1 MLLTASCSSAPD
13 LKPELEPEEYVR
25 IAQLEGEHWWYRGMG
40 EIALGLLAGVKL
52 PRPALILDAGCG
64 PGGTSARFK
73 GLGRVVGL
81 DLAPE
86 ALALARR
93 HGLEGLVRGSVAA
106 LPFADESFDLVLSFD
121 VLYHLWVGDDRVAL
135 KELARVLKPGG
146 YLLMRVPAFE
156 FLRGPHDR
164 VVFTR
169 HRYTAGEVARL
180 VRSAGLRVERL
191 TYANS
196 LLFVPALVWRVAG
209 RLLSPAIKS
218 RAASDVRPVPAPL
231 NRLLLGLLRLE
242 RRLIRALGR
251 LPFGL
256 SVICLARR

>member
-1 MLLTASCSSAPD
+1 MDPQEYLRIG
-13 LKPELEPEEYVR
+13 ELE
-25 IAQLEGEHWWYRGMG
+25 GGHWWYRGMG
-40 EIALGLLAGVKL
+40 EVALGLLAGVKL

-73 GLGRVVGL
+73 GLGWVVGL

-93 HGLEGLVRGSVAA
+93 HGLEGLVRGSITA
-106 LPFADESFDLVLSFD
+106 LPFASESFDLVVSFD
-121 VLYHLWVGDDRVAL
+121 VLYHLWVGNDQVAL

-169 HRYTAGEVARL
+169 RRYTAGEVARL
-180 VRSAGLRVERL
+180 VRSAGLTVERL

-196 LLFVPALVWRVAG
+196 VLFIPALVWRVAG
-209 RLLSPAIKS
+209 RLLSPARKG
-218 RAASDVRPVPAPL
+218 RATSDVRPVPAPV
-231 NRLLLGLLRLE
+231 NRLLLELLRLE
-242 RRLIRALGR
+242 GRLIRSFGR
-251 LPFGL
+251 LPVGM